1 MPFKNTALITL
12 LMLGLMQTV
21 HADTYQIDT
30 KKAHAFIQFKIQH
43 LGYSWL
49 YGRFNT
55 FEGAFDLNAQSPEKS
70 HVQVTVDVSS
80 LDSNHAER
88 DKHLRGSK
96 FLNADKYPKAH
107 FKSTTITLLDDKTA
121 VINGELTLHGVTKNI
136 AIQAAHVG
144 GGDDPWGGY
153 RQGFTGSTTLKL
165 KDFGIDYDLGPA
177 STEVELLLDI
187 EGIRQ

>member
-1 MPFKNTALITL
+1 MLCKKTFLTALLIFSL
-12 LMLGLMQTV
+12 V
-21 HADTYQIDT
+21 HIAHAETYQIDT

-55 FEGAFDLNAQSPEKS
+55 FEGTFDLNTQSPEKS

-96 FLNADKYPKAH
+96 FLNVDKYPTAN
-107 FKSTTITLLDDKTA
+107 FKSTSISLLNDKA
-121 VINGELTLHGVTKNI
+121 AIINGELTLHGVTKTI

-144 GGDDPWGGY
+144 GGHDPWGGY

-177 STEVELLLDI
+177 STEVTLLLDI